1 MESMNFVDPNQFII
15 TRKRKKY
22 KFALFHNSPLCFEF
36 EEWALRQVDIVEIG
50 AGNGMFTVELATRY
64 PEQVFVAVDVKGDRL
79 QKGAREAEAR
89 GLNNVFFVRARA
101 DQIGELFAPGSLSTI
116 WLTFS
121 DPFLRKRSAGRRLT
135 HPHFLKTYA
144 KLLRTDG
151 SIIIKHDNHEFFN
164 WSLEQLVA
172 EGWRLKALTFDLH
185 ESNFSDDYKILTA
198 YEQRWLGEGRVTH
211 CVRAIL
217 NKTAM

>member
-1 MESMNFVDPNQFII
+1 MSFVDPNQFII

-36 EEWALRQVDIVEIG
+36 DEWAPHHVDVVEIG
-50 AGNGMFTVELATRY
+50 AGNGMFTVELATRH
-64 PEQVFVAVDVKGDRL
+64 PEQVFVAVDIKGDRL

-101 DQIGELFAPGSLSTI
+101 DQLGELFTPNSLNAI

-121 DPFLRKRSAGRRLT
+121 DPFPRKRSAGRRLT

-144 KLLRTDG
+144 ELLCADG
-151 SIIIKHDNHEFFN
+151 SLIIKHDNPDFFN
-164 WSLEQLVA
+164 WSLEQLVT
-172 EGWRLKALTFDLH
+172 EGWRLKELTFDLH
-185 ESNFSDDYKILTA
+185 ESSFSDDYKILTA
-198 YEQRWLGEGRVTH
+198 YEQRWLGEGRIITFVKAAH
-211 CVRAIL
+211 G
-217 NKTAM
+217 